1 MTSLD
6 FVFLFVLCRGNNH
19 LKFAATALGLFM
31 VTSWIIT
38 FLIAMRFD
46 YTVRVEEPFAL
57 FDQLYDKPWMRIGP
71 YFIGMMTGYFLFKV
85 DGTVQIRIPMVII
98 GWILSLGCLTSLVYG
113 VGRQGLQIPIS
124 AIYVSTLT

>member
-1 MTSLD
+1 
-6 FVFLFVLCRGNNH
+6 
-19 LKFAATALGLFM
+19 M

-38 FLIAMRFD
+38 FLIAMKFD

-85 DGTVQIRIPMVII
+85 DGKVQIRIPMVIL

-113 VGRQGLQIPIS
+113 VGRQGLQIPVS
-124 AIYVSTLT
+124 AIYVSNSITF